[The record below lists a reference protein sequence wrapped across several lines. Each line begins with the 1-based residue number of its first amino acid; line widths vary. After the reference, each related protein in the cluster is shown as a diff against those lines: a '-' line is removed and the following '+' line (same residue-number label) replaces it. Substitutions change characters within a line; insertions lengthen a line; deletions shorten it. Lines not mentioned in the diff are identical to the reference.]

1 MYTGIRL
8 PSSLKRK
15 AADLFIL
22 KLNPLNQRRFHNFRR
37 NRRGWWS
44 LWIFLALFSISLFAE
59 FIAND
64 KPLLVYHNAEWYF
77 PIFNTYTEQDFGSDL
92 PIPAD
97 YRDPYIAD
105 LINANGWFIMPLIPF
120 SYDTINYDLDV
131 PSPAPPSATNW
142 LGTDDQGRDV
152 MARLIYGFRV
162 SVLFGLILTLASS
175 LIGIIAGAVQGYVGG
190 WTDLLMQRVVEIWAG
205 LPALYILIIL
215 ASLITPSFWWLLGI
229 MLLFSWMSLVGVVRA
244 EFLRARNFDYIRA
257 AKALGVSNLTIITR
271 HTLPNAMVATLTF
284 LPFILSGAITTLT
297 SLDFLGLGLPPG
309 SPSLGELLAQ
319 GKNNLQAPWLGITAF
334 VILAVMLSLLIF
346 IGEAA
351 RDALDPRKIFTA
363 EGESAL
369 STTSSAVSTTTQTAN
384 SANKA
389 DNLLDIVDLSV
400 TFKQGGQTTYAAEQ
414 VTLQLNKGETLAIV
428 GESGS
433 GKSVTALSIL
443 QLLPYP
449 QAQHPSGQIFLQ
461 GKPLLGASKTTL
473 RAIRGNRISMIF
485 QEPMSS
491 LNPLH
496 KVHKQIGETLL
507 LHSGLS
513 RTAVR
518 QRTEELLHWVGLTDT
533 ERFLQ
538 AYPHQLSGG
547 QRQRVMIA
555 MALANEPD
563 ILIADEPTTALDVT
577 IQAQILQLL
586 QDLQQRLQMALLL
599 ITHDLEVV
607 RKVADRVCVMQQGR
621 VVETG
626 AVKTFFT
633 NPRHAYSQHLLN
645 AQPSGQHIPAAP
657 EADIVLMADTVK
669 VWFPIQRGFLKR
681 TVGHVKAVD
690 GVSFSL
696 RAGQTLGIVGESGS
710 GKTTLG
716 FALLRLQ
723 ASEGAITFQGQPI
736 HQWRGQ
742 QLRQL
747 RRQLQIVFQDPFS
760 SLSPRLSIAQILAEG
775 LQVHKV
781 GNTQA
786 EREALIIQALEE
798 VGIDPAVRHRYPHEF
813 SGGQRQ
819 RIAIA
824 RAMILKP
831 KVLILDEPTSA
842 LDRSVQA
849 QIIDL
854 LRDFQHRYQ
863 LAYVFISHD
872 LTVVRALSH
881 HVLVMQA
888 GQVVEQGMTEQ
899 IFNHPQQPYTQTLL
913 KAAFE
918 LNV

>member
-1 MYTGIRL
+1 
-8 PSSLKRK
+8 
-15 AADLFIL
+15 LFTV

-44 LWIFLALFSISLFAE
+44 LWIFLVLFGMSLLAE

-64 KPLLVYHNAEWYF
+64 KPLLVYHNAEWYL

-120 SYDTINYDLDV
+120 SYDTINYDLAV

-152 MARLIYGFRV
+152 LARLIYGFRI
-162 SVLFGLILTLASS
+162 SVLFGLILTLVSS

-190 WTDLLMQRVVEIWAG
+190 WTDLLMQRIVEVWSG

-215 ASLITPSFWWLLGI
+215 ASLITPNFWWLLGI

-257 AKALGVSNLTIITR
+257 AKALGVSNLTIMTR

-309 SPSLGELLAQ
+309 SPSLGELLSQ

-334 VILAVMLSLLIF
+334 LILAVMLSLLIF

-363 EGESAL
+363 EGDSVPKPAASEES
-369 STTSSAVSTTTQTAN
+369 TRTQAT
-384 SANKA
+384 KRV
-389 DNLLDIVDLSV
+389 DPPEHLLDIVDLSV
-400 TFKQGGQTTYAAEQ
+400 TFQQGAHPTYAVEQ
-414 VTLQLNKGETLAIV
+414 VTLALNQGETLAIV

-461 GKPLLGASKTTL
+461 GAPLLGASKSTL
-473 RAIRGNRISMIF
+473 RTIRGNRISMIF

-513 RTAVR
+513 RRAVR
-518 QRTEELLHWVGLTDT
+518 RRTEELLHWVGLADT
-533 ERFLQ
+533 ERFLN

-599 ITHDLEVV
+599 ITHDLEIV

-621 VVETG
+621 VVETA
-626 AVKTFFT
+626 AVKAFFA

-645 AQPSGQHIPAAP
+645 AQPSGQHVPATP
-657 EADIVLMADTVK
+657 EAAVVLAADAVK

-723 ASEGAITFQGQPI
+723 ASQGAITFQGQPI

-747 RRQLQIVFQDPFS
+747 RRQFQIVFQDPFS

-775 LQVHKV
+775 LQVHQV
-781 GNTQA
+781 GKTPA
-786 EREALIIQALEE
+786 EREALIVQALQE

-831 KVLILDEPTSA
+831 KVVILDEPTSA

-881 HVLVMQA
+881 DVLVMQA
-888 GQVVEQGMTEQ
+888 GQVVEQGATEQ
-899 IFNHPQQPYTQTLL
+899 IFSHPQQPYTQTLL

-918 LNV
+918 LTV